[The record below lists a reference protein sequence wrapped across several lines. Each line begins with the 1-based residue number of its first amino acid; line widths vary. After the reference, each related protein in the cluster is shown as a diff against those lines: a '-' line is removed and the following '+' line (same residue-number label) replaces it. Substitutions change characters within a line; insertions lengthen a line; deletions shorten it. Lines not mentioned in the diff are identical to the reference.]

1 MDKPA
6 DAATSATILK
16 SNHLAQHDVQAWQF
30 VDLDQQRKELLAK
43 QALAEQQAQA
53 QPAKLIKQEA
63 FEQAKRDGFEQG
75 YQEGFEQGQAA
86 GLQAAAAENHQKLDA
101 IQQRIQPLLEFLG
114 GPHAALE
121 NVIFKQTAELAI
133 ALAEG
138 FITDTL
144 THSVDHLA
152 GLVKQAM
159 MQLQPDPEP
168 DSPKLTLWL
177 NEQDLAHLEP
187 VLTAFRNDVTILKDS
202 QLLPGNFKL
211 HHKFSEVKYDWR
223 AQMAA
228 YLDQAREQWFTAPTD
243 LNPDSLDVPA
253 PHPTADQSGAV

>member
-6 DAATSATILK
+6 EAATAATILK
-16 SNHLAQHDVQAWQF
+16 SNHLAQHDVQTWQF

-43 QALAEQQAQA
+43 QALAEQQAKA

-86 GLQAAAAENHQKLDA
+86 GLQAAAAENHQKLA
-101 IQQRIQPLLEFLG
+101 EIQQRIEPLIHFLSQP
-114 GPHAALE
+114 HSALE
-121 NVIFKQTAELAI
+121 EVIFQQTTELAI
-133 ALAEG
+133 ALAER
-138 FITDTL
+138 FVEDKL
-144 THSVDHLA
+144 THSPDHLA

-168 DSPKLTLWL
+168 DDPKLTLWL
-177 NEQDLAHLEP
+177 NEQDIVHLEP
-187 VLTAFRNDVTILKDS
+187 VLTAFRADVTILKDS

-223 AQMAA
+223 AQLNA
-228 YLDQAREQWFTAPTD
+228 YFEQAREQWLIAPED
-243 LNPDSLDVPA
+243 IPPDS
-253 PHPTADQSGAV
+253 ADAV